1 MFTVPSPA
9 LLTQLAH
16 GIAAQFGPKCE
27 VVIHDLTSEDHTSTI
42 VAIENGHVTGR
53 KPGDG
58 PSHVVL
64 EALHS
69 VRSPLQDHLAY
80 LTRTQDGKILKSST
94 LFLRDNHGEV
104 VAIFGINYDI
114 TLLLAAQGMLE
125 EMTAIPQPEQ
135 EPEPICQN
143 VSDLL
148 NELINQSVRR
158 VGKPVALMTREDKIR
173 AVRFLN
179 DTGAFLITKSSDKIS
194 KFFGISKYTLY
205 SYLDES
211 KS

>member
-1 MFTVPSPA
+1 
-9 LLTQLAH
+9 
-16 GIAAQFGPKCE
+16 
-27 VVIHDLTSEDHTSTI
+27 
-42 VAIENGHVTGR
+42 
-53 KPGDG
+53 
-58 PSHVVL
+58 
-64 EALHS
+64 
-69 VRSPLQDHLAY
+69 
-80 LTRTQDGKILKSST
+80 
-94 LFLRDNHGEV
+94 
-104 VAIFGINYDI
+104 
-114 TLLLAAQGMLE
+114 MLE